1 MKAPPAPRRAP
12 PRRLERRFPLP
23 TFLGVPL
30 VALALLLCTGS
41 DACEEPPEFEAMEL
55 IGVPKT
61 YYEVG
66 EEVNYRCKKGYFY
79 VPPLATYTFCEK
91 NHSWFPVTDTP
102 CFRNTCPYVKDPANG
117 QAMLANGTLA
127 WGFQI
132 HYSCH
137 PGFYLIGEPIA
148 HCELKGEEALWS
160 SKPATCERILCPPP
174 PKIENGRHTFSD
186 VEVFHYLEAV
196 TYSCDPAPGPDEY
209 SVVGESTLYCAGPQ
223 KWSSDAPECKVVKC
237 PFPVVTNGKQISG
250 FAKKYSYKAT
260 VMFECDKGFYLNG
273 SDTIFC
279 GGNSTWELS
288 MPTCLKG
295 PKPTH
300 PKKPPVSNYP
310 DAWIIAL
317 IVITAILAV
326 AVIVVGLY
334 RFLQRKKKGIEGAGD
349 QDRLSSHNLLF
360 FERIF
365 TLFASGKNGFNNK
378 HNEQK
383 FQICSSAG

>member
-1 MKAPPAPRRAP
+1 PR
-12 PRRLERRFPLP
+12 
-23 TFLGVPL
+23 TFLFFSVLP
-30 VALALLLCTGS
+30 AARPESLAGES
-41 DACEEPPEFEAMEL
+41 DINACEEPPEFEAMEL

-102 CFRNTCPYVKDPANG
+102 CFRNTCPYIKDPANG

-279 GGNSTWELS
+279 GGNSTWKPS

-295 PKPTH
+295 TKFAFFPSCFCFVLDFISLTLNIKFCCDCVDFFRVLSMLCILH
-300 PKKPPVSNYP
+300 GHVNFSCSVFLF
-310 DAWIIAL
+310 IIG
-317 IVITAILAV
+317 
-326 AVIVVGLY
+326 GL
-334 RFLQRKKKGIEGAGD
+334 Q
-349 QDRLSSHNLLF
+349 QLF
-360 FERIF
+360 
-365 TLFASGKNGFNNK
+365 GVN
-378 HNEQK
+378 
-383 FQICSSAG
+383 